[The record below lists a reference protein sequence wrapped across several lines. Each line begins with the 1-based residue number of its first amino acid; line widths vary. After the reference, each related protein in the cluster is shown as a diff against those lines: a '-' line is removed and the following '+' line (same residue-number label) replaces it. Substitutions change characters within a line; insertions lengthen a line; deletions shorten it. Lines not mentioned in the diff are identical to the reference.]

1 MRAIGILT
9 IAALLAACGSSNV
22 DDNAASTT
30 KQSAT
35 SEPPTTE
42 TTAAPT
48 SSEAPST
55 NERGNVPKQIG
66 EVGGIS
72 SEGRGGVLDVLSF
85 TFDSIEVGR
94 ECSSSQAVAPENG
107 QFIFVTMTL
116 TGGDKL
122 EVPGISLNPNGF
134 YIVDTT
140 TGARDSNSITA
151 ATYGCVDYTERLP
164 DQVTRNTTV
173 TGLVILDTAVPS
185 GSGAI
190 VWSPDGS
197 GTGWEITY

>member
-1 MRAIGILT
+1 MRPFGIVLILLLLT
-9 IAALLAACGSSNV
+9 GCGSPNV

-30 KQSAT
+30 PSTTA
-35 SEPPTTE
+35 EPPTE
-42 TTAAPT
+42 STTAPT

-72 SEGRGGVLDVLSF
+72 SEGRGGTLDVLTF
-85 TFDSIEVGR
+85 TVDAIEVGR
-94 ECSSSQAVAPENG
+94 ACTSSQAVPPENG

-134 YIVDTT
+134 YVVDTT
-140 TGARDSNSITA
+140 TGARDSNTITT
-151 ATYGCVDYTERLP
+151 ATYACVDYTERLP

-173 TGLVILDTAVPS
+173 TGVVILDTAVPS

-197 GTGWEITY
+197 GTGWEFAY